1 MFGVR
6 ELDMHVRSQRYCSG
20 MLLAGSMR
28 CAIFPFGRMIAL
40 SNSWLPGI
48 RFEELITVLFLSLL
62 WPRLKIVDSN
72 SMSWGRS
79 RYVQWRCRSVRVSVR
94 QAASGGHYGPVSQSE
109 NWLKSKITEAQ

>member
-1 MFGVR
+1 
-6 ELDMHVRSQRYCSG
+6 

-40 SNSWLPGI
+40 SNSWLHGV

-62 WPRLKIVDSN
+62 CRWLKIVDSN
-72 SMSWGRS
+72 SMSWGRAMS
-79 RYVQWRCRSVRVSVR
+79 NGGTGRFRFLFVKRRVV
-94 QAASGGHYGPVSQSE
+94 AALGVSQSE